1 MRVRFSRIASALR
14 PVCGT
19 LLLVGSELA
28 TLDGFR
34 LSTLSGLPCAAAGTS
49 ISAVVTATTA
59 ITALVH
65 GAFFNRRATTR
76 KSARF
81 VEVSTNEEARVPAG
95 SQKSIEGIRA
105 RSLECRPAIDYH

>member
-34 LSTLSGLPCAAAGTS
+34 LATLSGRPCAAAGTS
-49 ISAVVTATTA
+49 ISAVVTATIARTWRLCM
-59 ITALVH
+59 ALSSTVV
-65 GAFFNRRATTR
+65 RLRANQLALLR
-76 KSARF
+76 
-81 VEVSTNEEARVPAG
+81 STNEEARVPAG
-95 SQKSIEGIRA
+95 SQQSIEGIRA
-105 RSLECRPAIDYH
+105 RSLECRPTINY